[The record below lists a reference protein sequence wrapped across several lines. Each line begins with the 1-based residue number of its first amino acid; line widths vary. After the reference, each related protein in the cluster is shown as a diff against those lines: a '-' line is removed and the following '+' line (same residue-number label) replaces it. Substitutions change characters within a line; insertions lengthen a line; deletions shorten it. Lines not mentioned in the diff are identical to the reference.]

1 MEHIFDTKVNN
12 GSVKWFRNSLGYA
25 FITYLGGE
33 NQGKDLFVHHSGIQP
48 TKSQYK
54 TLQQGEYVTFSVT
67 NGANG
72 PQAVQVK
79 GIGGG
84 PLMCD
89 YWHDKKEQSL
99 DNINQ
104 QLSLLTNLE
113 IEALN
118 QRNARLETAKAN
130 LKTTKDE
137 EKKEVECF
145 YCLLY
150 FCCLMGMGCCLA
162 I

>member
-1 MEHIFDTKVNN
+1 MQENILSESSINN
-12 GSVKWFRNSLGYA
+12 GSVKWFRNSLGYG
-25 FITYLGGE
+25 FITYLEGE

-67 NGANG
+67 TGANG

-79 GIGGG
+79 GISGG

-99 DNINQ
+99 KKGYSKKDKSGINKKQ
-104 QLSLLTNLE
+104 ERE
-113 IEALN
+113 IE
-118 QRNARLETAKAN
+118 QQPLE
-130 LKTTKDE
+130 E
-137 EKKEVECF
+137 
-145 YCLLY
+145 
-150 FCCLMGMGCCLA
+150 
-162 I
+162 